1 MNWLR
6 NPGALWAN
14 GYSVIRIFLGITL
27 IYHGK
32 EVFDAKLMGD
42 YGKWLTDLHFPAPAM
57 MAYLGKGS
65 EFIGGVLLALGLF
78 TRAACVFLCVTFL
91 SIAFFMGHGKIF
103 MEDQHPFMYV
113 LFCLIFIFSGAGNIS
128 FDSYFWKEKN

>member
-65 EFIGGVLLALGLF
+65 EFVGGALLALGLF
-78 TRAACVFLCVTFL
+78 TRAASVFLCVTFL

>member
-1 MNWLR
+1 
-6 NPGALWAN
+6 
-14 GYSVIRIFLGITL
+14 
-27 IYHGK
+27 
-32 EVFDAKLMGD
+32 
-42 YGKWLTDLHFPAPAM
+42 
-57 MAYLGKGS
+57 
-65 EFIGGVLLALGLF
+65 LGLF
-78 TRAACVFLCVTFL
+78 TRAASVFLCVTFL